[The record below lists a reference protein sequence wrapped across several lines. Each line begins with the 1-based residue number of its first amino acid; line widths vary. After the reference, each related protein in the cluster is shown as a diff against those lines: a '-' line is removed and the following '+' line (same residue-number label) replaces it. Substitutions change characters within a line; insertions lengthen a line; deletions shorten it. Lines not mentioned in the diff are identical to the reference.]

1 MEVSLKFK
9 IAYVIQHPPAYN
21 YIIDQTE
28 RPPNYWDTPDGSW
41 VGIWEGDIGD
51 LFGREILKITD
62 DIEYEIW
69 RPDLRA
75 DKIYSHT
82 FKSGVKHITFPAHTT
97 KFFMGLKKLTKIS
110 SPALFEH
117 IEKMKNNKL
126 ILHLNTLGDFLNQE
140 IIRRFPAI
148 PKVINFHGT
157 ASSIP
162 GKEMFR
168 VRKNVLAN
176 LTYLKFHKELNKSNK
191 IFFTYQNSRN
201 IGALAKY
208 NCLGIDRIFTGV
220 DFNHL
225 KKGDKGHAKAELGLK
240 PETFVFLVASR
251 LEEYKRIDRIIKILT
266 RISRNDHCDFVLIIA
281 GRGRKEY
288 EQYLQQ
294 VAAELLKKDR
304 IKFVGFKTGDDLL
317 RLYQAADLFIS
328 AATQEGGPTSVI
340 KACACEVPVFCTRV
354 GGVDDILAQ
363 HNAGIL
369 VHKNNFKEWANKLQA
384 ILGKQCEVK
393 TLNRKTA
400 KELFHWPY
408 AAGKYLSIYNI
419 LAK

>member
-1 MEVSLKFK
+1 MKSK
-9 IAYVIQHPPAYN
+9 IAYIIQHPPAYE
-21 YIIDQTE
+21 YIDQSE
-28 RPPNYWDTPDGSW
+28 RPPVNWDTPEGSW
-41 VGIWEGDIGD
+41 VGIWENDIGD
-51 LFGREILKITD
+51 LFGREILKISND
-62 DIEYEIW
+62 FEYEIW

-82 FKSGVKHITFPAHTT
+82 FKSGVTHITFPANTSG
-97 KFFMGLKKLTKIS
+97 FFIGCKRLKKIS
-110 SPALFEH
+110 SPAMFEH
-117 IEKMKNNKL
+117 IEKLKNDKL
-126 ILHLNTLGDFLNQE
+126 ILHLNTLGDILNQE

-162 GKEMFR
+162 AKEMFR
-168 VRKNVLAN
+168 VRKNILAN
-176 LTYLKFHKELNKSNK
+176 ITYLKFHLQLKKNNK

-201 IGALAKY
+201 IDSLAKY

-220 DFNHL
+220 DFDHL
-225 KKGDKGHAKAELGLK
+225 KKIDRAKAKAALGLK
-240 PETFVFLVASR
+240 PETIVLFMASR

-266 RISRNDHCDFVLIIA
+266 GISKNGQYDFVLIIA

-294 VAAELLKKDR
+294 VAADLLKNDR
-304 IKFVGFKTGDDLL
+304 VKFVGFKIGDDLL

-340 KACACEVPVFCTRV
+340 KACACETPVFCTRV

-363 HNAGIL
+363 YEAGFL
-369 VHKNNFKEWANKLQA
+369 VAKNNFKEWENKLEA
-384 ILGKQCEVK
+384 VLGKQCESK
-393 TLNRKTA
+393 ILNRETA
-400 KELFHWPY
+400 KELFHWPN
-408 AAGKYLSIYNI
+408 AAGKYLNIYKI
-419 LAK
+419 LAIQ